1 MKHILQTAGLPA
13 EAAGALRVSL
23 WDDDFV
29 QIENHTGVADVK
41 DTCVKLWRG
50 KRLLAI
56 NGEKLI
62 LEELDGNS
70 GKIKGKILS
79 IEYLT

>member
-1 MKHILQTAGLPA
+1 MKRLLRAAGLPE

-29 QIENHTGVADVK
+29 QVENHTGVADVK

-50 KRLLAI
+50 KRLLAV
-56 NGEKLI
+56 NGQNLM
-62 LEELDGNS
+62 LEELDGCN